1 MAYIKQTGYG
11 GSKWIGG
18 GGGDHGDS
26 VWNSGGESG

>member
-18 GGGDHGDS
+18 GGDHGDS